1 MTLQERERRS
11 QILYNRIITDMKAII
26 SATVFILSTLT
37 GFAATTAINDTTRVL
52 DEVVVVERAAKA
64 PVPLLPLDVKIV
76 GSATIDNSTETNLL
90 PVLQNR
96 IPGMF
101 VTERGLAGY
110 GVSGGGAGAV
120 SIRGVG
126 GGNKVLFLID
136 GQPQW
141 AGVFGHSL
149 PDTYVTNDIQRV
161 EVVSGPSSLL
171 YGSGAMGGSVNLI
184 TRRATQEGFA
194 GSVRAMGGSYG
205 TQKYGIKGGYK
216 HGGLRTFAAA
226 SYEST
231 DGNRRGMGYWL
242 ANQYA
247 SVSYDFSSH
256 LEAGANVML
265 TETKADNP
273 GSIYRELPLEM
284 WAKQLRTTAS
294 VFVKNRYDVTS
305 GGIQAYYNWGKHDID
320 DGLDGRNRPRTYLFH
335 SKDFNMGITM
345 YQTVKPWEG
354 NDLSLGVDFKHWGG
368 KAYNTAKSDGEESPI
383 VDKHVNE
390 IAGYAMMQQALPGDV
405 LSLNAGVR
413 LEHSSQFGN
422 EWVPQ
427 AGFILRPLSASRIK
441 FSYGKGFRSPNIREL
456 YMYGPRNPDLQ
467 PERMD
472 NFEVEL
478 RQWLLGSR
486 LNAGVSLF
494 YINGDNLI
502 QSVMVDGRSKN
513 INTGKFI
520 NKGFEVDATYS
531 ISKEWAVTANYAYLH
546 TDTRIVG
553 APKNKLFGEVAF
565 TPGHWEFTLDLLSV
579 WGLNTEETQEN
590 YALLNARVA
599 YSFEFRKPLTLFV
612 KGDNLTASRYQINYG
627 FPMPRATVMAG
638 VEWKF

>member
-1 MTLQERERRS
+1 
-11 QILYNRIITDMKAII
+11 MKVSYSLA
-26 SATVFILSTLT
+26 VFVLSPFVAVASET
-37 GFAATTAINDTTRVL
+37 AANDTTRVL
-52 DEVVVVERAAKA
+52 DEVVVVESAAKA
-64 PVPLLPLDVKIV
+64 PIPLLPLDVKIV
-76 GSATIDNSTETNLL
+76 GSSTIDNSSETNLL

-149 PDTYVTNDIQRV
+149 PDTYVTNDVQRV

-184 TRRATQEGFA
+184 TRRATQEGFT

-205 TQKYGIKGGYK
+205 TQKYGAKAGYK
-216 HGGLRTFAAA
+216 HGGLRAFAAA

-256 LEAGANVML
+256 WEAGANMML
-265 TETKADNP
+265 TETKANNP
-273 GSIYRELPLEM
+273 GSIYRELPLDM
-284 WAKQLRTTAS
+284 WAKQFRTTAS
-294 VFVKNRYDVTS
+294 VYVKNRYDITS
-305 GGIQAYYNWGKHDID
+305 GGVQAYYNWGKHDID
-320 DGLDGRNRPRTYLFH
+320 DGLDRQNNPRTYLFH
-335 SKDFNMGITM
+335 SKDFNMGVTM
-345 YQTVKPWEG
+345 YQTVNPWEG
-354 NDLSLGVDFKHWGG
+354 NDLSVGVDFKHWGG
-368 KAYNTAKSDGEESPI
+368 KAYNTDKTDGAESPI

-390 IAGYAMMQQALPGDV
+390 IAGYAMMQQALFHNL

-456 YMYGPRNPDLQ
+456 YMYGPRNPELL

-472 NFEVEL
+472 NFEVEF
-478 RQWLLGSR
+478 RQWLLESR
-486 LNAGVSLF
+486 LNLGLSLY
-494 YINGDNLI
+494 YINGDNMI
-502 QSVMVDGRSKN
+502 QTVMIDGSSKN

-520 NKGFEVDATYS
+520 NKGFELDVTYN
-531 ISKEWAVTANYAYLH
+531 ISKEWALTANYAYLH

-553 APKNKLFGEVAF
+553 APKNKLFGEIAY
-565 TPGHWEFTLDLLSV
+565 TPGRWQFTLDVMSI
-579 WGLNTEETQEN
+579 WGLNTEESKEN
-590 YALLNARVA
+590 YALLNARAA
-599 YSFEFRKPLTLFV
+599 YSFDMEKPLTLFV
-612 KGDNLTASRYQINYG
+612 KGENLTAARYQINYG

-638 VEWKF
+638 MEWKF

>member
-1 MTLQERERRS
+1 MHISSRS
-11 QILYNRIITDMKAII
+11 LICPFALLAASLLSSPALRAV
-26 SATVFILSTLT
+26 SAT
-37 GFAATTAINDTTRVL
+37 AAPDTARVL
-52 DEVVVVERAAKA
+52 GEVVVMESAAKA
-64 PVPLLPLDVKIV
+64 PVPLLPLDVRIV
-76 GSATIDNSTETNLL
+76 GSDVIDRSTSANLL

-101 VTERGLAGY
+101 VTERGIAGY

-149 PDTYVTNDIQRV
+149 PDTYVTNDVQRV

-184 TRRATQEGFA
+184 TRRADREGFS
-194 GSVRAMGGSYG
+194 GSVRAMGGSFG
-205 TQKYGIKGGYK
+205 TQKYGAKGGYR
-216 HGGLRTFAAA
+216 HGGLRAFAAA

-231 DGNRRGMGYWL
+231 DGSRRGMGYWL

-247 SVSYDFSSH
+247 SLSYAFSRH
-256 LEAGANVML
+256 WEAGANGML
-265 TETKADNP
+265 TETKAHNP
-273 GSIYRELPLEM
+273 GSVYRKLPLGM
-284 WAKQLRTTAS
+284 WARQFRTTAS
-294 VFVKNRYDVTS
+294 VFLKNRYDITS
-305 GGIQAYYNWGKHDID
+305 GGLQAYYNWGKHDID
-320 DGLDGRNRPRTYLFH
+320 DGLDSSGKPRTYLFH

-354 NDLSLGVDFKHWGG
+354 NDLSVGVDFKHWGG
-368 KAYNTAKSDGEESPI
+368 EAYNTSKADGAESPI

-390 IAGYAMMQQALPGDV
+390 IAGYAMMQQALLSNL

-427 AGFILRPLSASRIK
+427 AGFILRPLPDSRMK
-441 FSYGKGFRSPNIREL
+441 FNYGKGFRSPNIREL
-456 YMYGPRNPDLQ
+456 YMYGPRNPDLR
-467 PERMD
+467 PERMQ

-486 LNAGVSLF
+486 LNLGLSLY

-502 QSVMVDGRSKN
+502 QPVMVNDRSKN

-520 NKGFEVDATYS
+520 NKGFELDATFTLNPR
-531 ISKEWAVTANYAYLH
+531 WTFTANYAYLH
-546 TDTRIVG
+546 TSTRIVG
-553 APKNKLFGEVAF
+553 APRHKLFGEVSFA
-565 TPGHWEFTLDLLSV
+565 PGHWHFSVDLLGI
-579 WGLNTEETQEN
+579 WGLHTEQTTEN
-590 YALLNARVA
+590 YALLNARAA
-599 YSFEFRKPLTLFV
+599 YTIPFRTPLTLFV
-612 KGDNLTASRYQINYG
+612 KGENLTAAEYQVNYG
-627 FPMPRATVMAG
+627 FPMPRATIFAG
-638 VEWKF
+638 LEFKF